1 MFVID
6 KGLLYVNLQ
15 FVLVKTMAQRVAG
28 IEGMP
33 AVGKYRMK
41 IVCNLVNDP
50 YIGLSYS
57 S

>member
-1 MFVID
+1 MFVSD

-15 FVLVKTMAQRVAG
+15 FVLVNTMAQRVAG

-41 IVCNLVNDP
+41 IVCNSVNDP
-50 YIGLSYS
+50 
-57 S
+57 